1 MKDTQSHLSHKYIS
15 PIQIEIKI
23 EVTFMVGSEIMHI
36 GDAHCTIKALEV
48 ETGVT
53 LIIEEI
59 MDISHEVA
67 KDIGTIIMT
76 IGEAIIEV
84 KVTIGIGVGQ

>member
-1 MKDTQSHLSHKYIS
+1 MC
-15 PIQIEIKI
+15 
-23 EVTFMVGSEIMHI
+23 I
-36 GDAHCTIKALEV
+36 GDAHHTIKILEV

-53 LIIEEI
+53 LVIEKI
-59 MDISHEVA
+59 MDITHEVA

-84 KVTIGIGVGQ
+84 KITIGIGVGY